1 MASSYRD
8 RTSEFR
14 LLSETLKKIGS
25 PVQPENAPSTSRGES
40 YSRSEFN
47 RKASRIG
54 LGIHET
60 SQKIAR
66 LTQLARKSSMFNDP
80 AVEIQELT
88 VLIKNEITAL
98 NSALFDLQTVQ
109 NTDMADG
116 GYSQDTI
123 VHSTAVC
130 DDLKSKLMGA
140 TKHLQDVLT
149 ARTEL
154 RSLSRLLLGRA
165 KESNYVQLLLGHSA
179 WIRWALN
186 GLTIGLEQKPSSS
199 SCCER
204 NWSTYSFVHSL
215 KRNKM
220 DSKDEGYSRGETRL
234 WNIVEMHMSCLLM
247 NQSWKPCYFLMMGM
261 RERRMKQ
268 NIKAHENRKQIFSN
282 NASRENP
289 LQHQPKPTTEP
300 PPWSNSSNA
309 SESLHQELA
318 LPSNGA
324 PVGNQLRRRLAVDS
338 TPSQQMEMSMVQQV
352 VPRHDNYAQSRAT
365 ALHNVESTITELSG
379 IFSHLATMV
388 AHQGELAIRIDDNMD
403 ESLANVEGAHSSLLR
418 HLNRISSNRWLL
430 IKIFVILIL
439 FLMIFIFFVA

>member
-14 LLSETLKKIGS
+14 LLLETLKKIGS
-25 PVQPENAPSTSRGES
+25 PVQPENAPSTSHGES

-149 ARTEL
+149 ARTE
-154 RSLSRLLLGRA
+154 
-165 KESNYVQLLLGHSA
+165 
-179 WIRWALN
+179 
-186 GLTIGLEQKPSSS
+186 
-199 SCCER
+199 
-204 NWSTYSFVHSL
+204 
-215 KRNKM
+215 
-220 DSKDEGYSRGETRL
+220 
-234 WNIVEMHMSCLLM
+234 
-247 NQSWKPCYFLMMGM
+247 
-261 RERRMKQ
+261 
-268 NIKAHENRKQIFSN
+268 NIKAHENRKQIFSK

-403 ESLANVEGAHSSLLR
+403 ESSANVEGAHSSLLR

>member
-14 LLSETLKKIGS
+14 LLSEALKKIGGGGAP
-25 PVQPENAPSTSRGES
+25 PVQPENAPSTSHES

-60 SQKIAR
+60 SLKIAR
-66 LTQLARKSSMFNDP
+66 LAQLAKKSSMFNDP

-88 VLIKNEITAL
+88 ALIKNEITAL
-98 NSALFDLQTVQ
+98 NSALSDLQTIQ
-109 NTDMADG
+109 NMDMADG
-116 GYSQDTI
+116 TYSQDRI

-149 ARTEL
+149 ARTE
-154 RSLSRLLLGRA
+154 
-165 KESNYVQLLLGHSA
+165 
-179 WIRWALN
+179 
-186 GLTIGLEQKPSSS
+186 
-199 SCCER
+199 
-204 NWSTYSFVHSL
+204 
-215 KRNKM
+215 
-220 DSKDEGYSRGETRL
+220 
-234 WNIVEMHMSCLLM
+234 
-247 NQSWKPCYFLMMGM
+247 
-261 RERRMKQ
+261 
-268 NIKAHENRKQIFSN
+268 NIKAHENRKQIFSKN
-282 NASRENP
+282 VSRENP
-289 LQHQPKPTTEP
+289 FQHQPKPANEP
-300 PPWSNSSNA
+300 PPWSNSLNA
-309 SESLHQELA
+309 SESLQQASVL
-318 LPSNGA
+318 LSNGA
-324 PVGNQLRRRLAVDS
+324 PVGNQLRRRLAGDN
-338 TPSQQMEMSMVQQV
+338 TPSHQMELSMVQQV
-352 VPRHDNYAQSRAT
+352 VPRHENYAQSRAT

-418 HLNRISSNRWLL
+418 HLNQISSNRWLL
-430 IKIFVILIL
+430 IKIFAILIL

>member
-14 LLSETLKKIGS
+14 LLLETLKKIGS
-25 PVQPENAPSTSRGES
+25 PVQPENAPSTSHGES

-123 VHSTAVC
+123 VHSTA
-130 DDLKSKLMGA
+130 
-140 TKHLQDVLT
+140 
-149 ARTEL
+149 
-154 RSLSRLLLGRA
+154 
-165 KESNYVQLLLGHSA
+165 
-179 WIRWALN
+179 
-186 GLTIGLEQKPSSS
+186 
-199 SCCER
+199 
-204 NWSTYSFVHSL
+204 
-215 KRNKM
+215 
-220 DSKDEGYSRGETRL
+220 
-234 WNIVEMHMSCLLM
+234 
-247 NQSWKPCYFLMMGM
+247 
-261 RERRMKQ
+261 
-268 NIKAHENRKQIFSN
+268 NIKAHENRKQIFSK

-324 PVGNQLRRRLAVDS
+324 PVGNQLR
-338 TPSQQMEMSMVQQV
+338 
-352 VPRHDNYAQSRAT
+352 
-365 ALHNVESTITELSG
+365 
-379 IFSHLATMV
+379 
-388 AHQGELAIRIDDNMD
+388 
-403 ESLANVEGAHSSLLR
+403 
-418 HLNRISSNRWLL
+418 
-430 IKIFVILIL
+430 FV
-439 FLMIFIFFVA
+439 

>member
-14 LLSETLKKIGS
+14 LLSETMKKIGG
-25 PVQPENAPSTSRGES
+25 PVQPENPPSTSRGGESS

-66 LTQLARKSSMFNDP
+66 LAQLARKSSMFNDP

-149 ARTEL
+149 ARTEVGPSITL
-154 RSLSRLLLGRA
+154 FIVFSSFFYYMCDSMYGR
-165 KESNYVQLLLGHSA
+165 
-179 WIRWALN
+179 I
-186 GLTIGLEQKPSSS
+186 
-199 SCCER
+199 
-204 NWSTYSFVHSL
+204 
-215 KRNKM
+215 
-220 DSKDEGYSRGETRL
+220 
-234 WNIVEMHMSCLLM
+234 
-247 NQSWKPCYFLMMGM
+247 
-261 RERRMKQ
+261 
-268 NIKAHENRKQIFSN
+268 
-282 NASRENP
+282 
-289 LQHQPKPTTEP
+289 
-300 PPWSNSSNA
+300 
-309 SESLHQELA
+309 
-318 LPSNGA
+318 
-324 PVGNQLRRRLAVDS
+324 
-338 TPSQQMEMSMVQQV
+338 
-352 VPRHDNYAQSRAT
+352 
-365 ALHNVESTITELSG
+365 
-379 IFSHLATMV
+379 
-388 AHQGELAIRIDDNMD
+388 
-403 ESLANVEGAHSSLLR
+403 
-418 HLNRISSNRWLL
+418 
-430 IKIFVILIL
+430 
-439 FLMIFIFFVA
+439 